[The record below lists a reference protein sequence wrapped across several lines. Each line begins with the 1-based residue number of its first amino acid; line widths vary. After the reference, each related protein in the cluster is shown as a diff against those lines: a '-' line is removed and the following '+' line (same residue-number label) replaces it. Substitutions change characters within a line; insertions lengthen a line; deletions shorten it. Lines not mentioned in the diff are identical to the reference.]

1 MHDSLTLHYLY
12 FKAGSSE
19 ATRHRDGGGTL
30 SLEVVQGPWW
40 TEGTNMRVPDNES
53 ANGMASTG
61 QVALIFSMIGATRGA
76 LSILVLC
83 HVLKSHGLDSR
94 HPIFHLSSSNP
105 TFTHLK
111 SYIITANISLLN
123 SPSSNSSPQ
132 QHSICAFTM
141 SGYGD
146 DTTVCYTLTLLNES
160 QRGLPTK
167 LTNPTGFS
175 RLWK

>member
-1 MHDSLTLHYLY
+1 
-12 FKAGSSE
+12 
-19 ATRHRDGGGTL
+19 
-30 SLEVVQGPWW
+30 
-40 TEGTNMRVPDNES
+40 MRVPDNES

-76 LSILVLC
+76 LSILVLRT
-83 HVLKSHGLDSR
+83 LPSHL
-94 HPIFHLSSSNP
+94 PSSNP

-111 SYIITANISLLN
+111 SHIIIANISLLN

-146 DTTVCYTLTLLNES
+146 DTTVCYTLTLLNEP